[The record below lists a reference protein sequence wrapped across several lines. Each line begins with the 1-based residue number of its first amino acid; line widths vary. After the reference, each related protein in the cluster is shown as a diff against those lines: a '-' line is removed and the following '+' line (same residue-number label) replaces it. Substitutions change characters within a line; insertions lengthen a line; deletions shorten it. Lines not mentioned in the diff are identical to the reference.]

1 MGENTQDLLERVQS
15 YIGEL
20 NDIVSEVET
29 KIDNKEFTAKDK
41 KNLTQI
47 VEELDRVST
56 GLFV

>member
-1 MGENTQDLLERVQS
+1 MGESTHDLLERVQT
-15 YIGEL
+15 YIDEL
-20 NDIVSEVET
+20 NEIVSEVET
-29 KIDNKEFTAKDK
+29 KLDNSVLTAKDK